1 MFSIPLHPRLVH
13 FPIALLVLGAL
24 ALLWALWRD
33 EDNARR
39 WGQISLLLGWLLTI
53 PALITGLIDKA
64 QLPADSPVAALADRH
79 TTAIF
84 AMWILYGLTL
94 YWHMRWQATLQTRQ
108 RWLLMGLLLVA
119 SAVLLLAGHWGGQLV
134 YQFGAGV
141 STP

>member
-119 SAVLLLAGHWGGQLV
+119 TVVLLLAGHWGGQLV